1 MSLEIRNAMYLEKE
15 EEAVIHFEFLWAVA
29 NMLSGG
35 RTGRQPSSVRLAS
48 WPEAKTLFASL
59 PSLATLRR
67 GLSSQRP
74 GDRGPASV
82 VATF

>member
-1 MSLEIRNAMYLEKE
+1 MYLEK
-15 EEAVIHFEFLWAVA
+15 EEAVIHFEFRWAGVA

-48 WPEAKTLFASL
+48 WTEAKTLFASL